1 MSIFVTQSSMAPIN
15 EYIEEISPIFESK
28 RMTNM
33 GPVYKKL
40 QAQLKGYLDVPEL
53 SLFVNVYPTKKVLDF
68 SVSASGKHINL
79 AA

>member
-53 SLFVNVYPTKKVLDF
+53 SLFVNAY
-68 SVSASGKHINL
+68 L
-79 AA
+79 AIRVGLTGRQAPLKSHVG